1 VTFAIQTMNAI
12 SPLGLQ
18 RLDREHFDIGTD
30 IPEPRAILLRS
41 ADLHSYEVP
50 KSLYAVARAG
60 AGTNNIPVDRLAAM
74 GIPVFNTPGANANA
88 VKELVIAGMLL
99 AARNLYH
106 AADYTKDLVAEHALS
121 GAELDKQ
128 VEAGK
133 KQFAGFE
140 LPGRTLGVV
149 GLGAI
154 GVLVAN
160 QAQALGMKVL
170 GYDPAITVE
179 RAWQLS
185 PNVEQVTSVEELF
198 AGSDFVTVHVPLI
211 EATKGLVSA
220 ERIASMPTGGVVL
233 NFARGSVVDEAA
245 VIKALDSGHLHAYVN
260 DFPTEAG
267 AVHPKVIALPHLG
280 ASTSEAEDNCAVMAV
295 DQLSDFLLHGNIRNS
310 VNYPTVV
317 LGRAP
322 GTTRLAI
329 FNENKP
335 NMIGQ
340 ITAVLGAAGL
350 NVAEFTNKA
359 RGDYAYTLVDV
370 EGEVED
376 DLKTSILAID
386 GIIRARKIE
395 SGSQAAR

>member
-1 VTFAIQTMNAI
+1 MTTFAIQTLNAI
-12 SPLGLQ
+12 SPIGLQ
-18 RLDREHFDIGTD
+18 RLDRDVFDIGTD
-30 IPEPRAILLRS
+30 IAQPRAILLRS
-41 ADLHSYEVP
+41 ADLHSLEVP
-50 KSLYAVARAG
+50 PSLYAVARAG
-60 AGTNNIPVDRLAAM
+60 AGTNNIPVDKMAAL

-106 AADYTKDLVAEHALS
+106 AADYTRNLVADQSLS
-121 GAELDKQ
+121 GKDLDKQ

-140 LPGRTLGVV
+140 LPGKTLGVI

-160 QAQALGMKVL
+160 GAQSLGLKVL

-185 PNVEQVTSVEELF
+185 PNVEQVTSVEELLSR
-198 AGSDFVTVHVPLI
+198 SDMITLHVPLVPGT
-211 EATKGLVSA
+211 AGLINA
-220 ERIASMPTGGVVL
+220 DRIALMPEGSVVL
-233 NFARGSVVDEAA
+233 NFARGGVVDEEA
-245 VIKALDSGHLHAYVN
+245 VIEALDSGHLHAYVN

-280 ASTSEAEDNCAVMAV
+280 ASTAEAEDNCAVMAV

-310 VNYPTVV
+310 VNFPEVV
-317 LGRAP
+317 MARTP
-322 GTTRLAI
+322 GTTRLGI

-340 ITAVLGAAGL
+340 ITAVLADAGL

-370 EGEVED
+370 EGEVQDE
-376 DLKTSILAID
+376 LKTAILAID
-386 GIIRARKIE
+386 GVVRARKI
-395 SGSQAAR
+395 

>member
-1 VTFAIQTMNAI
+1 MTTFAIQTLNAI
-12 SPLGLQ
+12 SPIGLQ
-18 RLDREHFDIGTD
+18 RLDRDVFDIGTD
-30 IPEPRAILLRS
+30 IAEPRAILLRS
-41 ADLHSYEVP
+41 ADLHALEVP
-50 KSLYAVARAG
+50 PSLYAVARAG
-60 AGTNNIPVDRLAAM
+60 AGTNNIPVDRMAAL

-106 AADYTKDLVAEHALS
+106 AADYTRGLVADRSLT
-121 GAELDKQ
+121 GKDLDKQ

-140 LPGRTLGVV
+140 LPGKTLGVI

-160 QAQALGMKVL
+160 AAQSLGLKVL

-185 PNVEQVTSVEELF
+185 PNVEQVTSVEELLSR
-198 AGSDFVTVHVPLI
+198 SDLITLHVPLV
-211 EATKGLVSA
+211 AGTAGLVNA
-220 ERIASMPTGGVVL
+220 ERIALMPQGSVVL
-233 NFARGSVVDEAA
+233 NFARGGVVDEQA
-245 VIKALDSGHLHAYVN
+245 VIEALDSGHLHAYVN

-280 ASTSEAEDNCAVMAV
+280 ASTAEAEDNCAVMAV
-295 DQLSDFLLHGNIRNS
+295 DQLSDFLLHGNIRNA
-310 VNYPTVV
+310 VNFPEVV
-317 LGRAP
+317 MARTP
-322 GTTRLAI
+322 GTTRLGI

-340 ITAVLGAAGL
+340 ITAVLADAGL

-370 EGEVED
+370 EGEVHDE
-376 DLKTSILAID
+376 LKQTILAID
-386 GIIRARKIE
+386 GVIRARKI
-395 SGSQAAR
+395 

>member
-1 VTFAIQTMNAI
+1 MPETYRIQTLNAI
-12 SPLGLQ
+12 SPLGLN
-18 RLDREHFDIGTD
+18 RLDRERFDLGTD
-30 IPEPRAILLRS
+30 FEDPRALLLRS

-50 KSLYAVARAG
+50 ASLYAVARAG
-60 AGTNNIPVDRLAAM
+60 AGTNNIPVDKMAAL

-88 VKELVIAGMLL
+88 VKELVIAGLLL

-106 AADYTKDLVAEHALS
+106 AADYTKDLVASDKLS
-121 GAELDKQ
+121 GKDLDKA

-140 LPGRTLGVV
+140 LPGRTLGVI

-160 QAQALGMKVL
+160 AAQAMGMKVL
-170 GYDPAITVE
+170 GYDPAITIE

-185 PNVEQVTSVEELF
+185 PSVEQVTSVEQLF
-198 AGSDFVTVHVPLI
+198 ASSDFITLHVPLI
-211 EATKGLVSA
+211 EATKGIVSA
-220 ERIASMPTGGVVL
+220 ERIATMPEGGVVL
-233 NFARGSVVDEAA
+233 NFARGGVVDEAA
-245 VIKALDSGHLHAYVN
+245 VMAALDSGHLHAYVN

-280 ASTSEAEDNCAVMAV
+280 ASTGEAEDNCAVMAV

-310 VNYPTVV
+310 VNFPEVV
-317 LGRAP
+317 MARSA
-322 GTTRLAI
+322 GTTRLGI

-340 ITAVLGAAGL
+340 ITGVLGDAGL
-350 NVAEFTNKA
+350 NVSEFTNKA

-370 EGEVED
+370 EGQVPT
-376 DLKTSILAID
+376 DLKEQILAID
-386 GIIRARKIE
+386 GVIRARRID
-395 SGSQAAR
+395 G

>member
-1 VTFAIQTMNAI
+1 MTTFPIQTLNAI
-12 SPLGLQ
+12 SPVGLQ
-18 RLDREHFDIGTD
+18 RLDRSVFDVGTD
-30 IPEPRAILLRS
+30 IDSPRAILLRS
-41 ADLHSYEVP
+41 ADLHSVELP
-50 KSLYAVARAG
+50 PSLYAVARAG
-60 AGTNNIPVDRLAAM
+60 AGTNNIPVDRLAAR

-106 AADYTKDLVAEHALS
+106 AADYTRDLVAVQGLS
-121 GAELDKQ
+121 GADLEKQ

-140 LPGRTLGVV
+140 LPGKTLGVI

-160 QAQALGMKVL
+160 AAQSLGLKVL
-170 GYDPAITVE
+170 GYDPNVTIKA
-179 RAWQLS
+179 AWQLS
-185 PNVEQVTSVEELF
+185 PNVEQVSSVEELLSR
-198 AGSDFVTVHVPLI
+198 SDMVTLHVPLVDGTRGMI
-211 EATKGLVSA
+211 NA
-220 ERIASMPTGGVVL
+220 ERIALMPQGGVVL
-233 NFARGSVVDEAA
+233 NFARGGVVDESA
-245 VIKALDSGHLHAYVN
+245 VIAALDSGHLHSYVN

-280 ASTSEAEDNCAVMAV
+280 ASTGEAEDNCAVMAV
-295 DQLSDFLLHGNIRNS
+295 DQLADYLLNGNIRNA
-310 VNYPTVV
+310 VNFPDVV
-317 LGRAP
+317 MTRTP
-322 GTTRLAI
+322 GTTRLGI

-340 ITAVLGAAGL
+340 ITAALAAAGL
-350 NVAEFTNKA
+350 NVSEFTNKS

-370 EGEVED
+370 EGEVRDE
-376 DLKTSILAID
+376 LKQEILAIE

-395 SGSQAAR
+395 A

>member
-1 VTFAIQTMNAI
+1 MAETFRIQTLNAI
-12 SPLGLQ
+12 SPLGLN
-18 RLDREHFDIGTD
+18 RLDRDRFDLGTEFTD
-30 IPEPRAILLRS
+30 PRAILLRS
-41 ADLHSYEVP
+41 ADLHSYPVP
-50 KSLYAVARAG
+50 DSLYAVARAG
-60 AGTNNIPVDRLAAM
+60 AGTNNIPVEELAAR

-88 VKELVIAGMLL
+88 VKELVIAGLLL

-106 AADYTKDLVAEHALS
+106 AADYTKDLVAGQQLS
-121 GAELDKQ
+121 GKVLDRQ

-160 QAQALGMKVL
+160 AAQALGMRVL
-170 GYDPAITVE
+170 GYDPAITIE

-185 PNVEQVTSVEELF
+185 PAVEQVTSVEELF
-198 AGSDFVTVHVPLI
+198 ARSDFITVHVPLV
-211 EATKGLVSA
+211 EGTKGLVNA
-220 ERIASMPTGGVVL
+220 ERIATMPAGGVVL
-233 NFARGSVVDEAA
+233 NFARGGVVDEQA
-245 VIKALDSGHLHAYVN
+245 VIAALDSGHLHAYVN

-295 DQLSDFLLHGNIRNS
+295 DQLADFLLHGNIRNS
-310 VNYPTVV
+310 VNFPEVV
-317 LGRAP
+317 VARTP
-322 GTTRLAI
+322 GTTRLGI

-340 ITAVLGAAGL
+340 ITGVLGDAGL
-350 NVAEFTNKA
+350 NLSEFTNKA

-370 EGEVED
+370 EGEVAPE
-376 DLKTSILAID
+376 LKQQILAID
-386 GIIRARKIE
+386 GVIRARKID
-395 SGSQAAR
+395 G

>member
-1 VTFAIQTMNAI
+1 MTFAIQTLNAI
-12 SPLGLQ
+12 SPLGLE
-18 RLDREHFDIGTD
+18 RLDRSQFDVGTD
-30 IPEPRAILLRS
+30 IPEPRALLLRS

-50 KSLYAVARAG
+50 PSLYAVARAG
-60 AGTNNIPVDRLAAM
+60 AGTNNIPVDKLAAR

-106 AADYTKDLVAEHALS
+106 AADYTKDLVAEQHLS
-121 GAELDKQ
+121 GKELDKQ

-133 KQFAGFE
+133 KAFAGFE
-140 LPGRTLGVV
+140 LPGRTLGVI

-160 QAQALGMKVL
+160 AAQSLGMKVL

-185 PNVEQVTSVEELF
+185 PSVEQVTSVEELL
-198 AGSDFVTVHVPLI
+198 ASSDFITLHVPLI
-211 EATKGLVSA
+211 EATEGLVGA
-220 ERIASMPTGGVVL
+220 ERIATMRPGSVIL
-233 NFARGSVVDEAA
+233 NFARGGIVDEAA
-245 VIKALDSGHLHAYVN
+245 VIAALDSGHLHAYVN

-267 AVHPKVIALPHLG
+267 SIHPKVIALPHLG

-295 DQLSDFLLHGNIRNS
+295 DQLTDFLLHGNIRNS
-310 VNYPTVV
+310 VNFPTVV
-317 LGRAP
+317 MSRTP

-340 ITAVLGAAGL
+340 ITTVLAEAGL
-350 NVAEFTNKA
+350 NVAEFTNRA
-359 RGDYAYTLVDV
+359 RGDFAYTLVDV
-370 EGEVED
+370 EGQVED
-376 DLKTSILAID
+376 DLKASILAID
-386 GIIRARKIE
+386 GIIRARKV
-395 SGSQAAR
+395 

>member
-1 VTFAIQTMNAI
+1 MTFAIKTLNAI
-12 SPLGLQ
+12 SPLGLE
-18 RLDREHFDIGTD
+18 RLDRTKFDVGTD
-30 IPEPRAILLRS
+30 IASPRALLLRS

-50 KSLYAVARAG
+50 ASLYAVARAG
-60 AGTNNIPVDRLAAM
+60 AGTNNIPVDKLAAL

-106 AADYTKDLVAEHALS
+106 AADYTKDLVAQEQLS
-121 GAELDKQ
+121 GEELDKA

-140 LPGRTLGVV
+140 LPGRTLGVI

-160 QAQALGMKVL
+160 AAQSLGMKVL

-185 PNVEQVTSVEELF
+185 PSIEQVTSVEELL
-198 AGSDFVTVHVPLI
+198 ASSDFITLHVPLI

-220 ERIASMPTGGVVL
+220 ERIATMREGSVIL
-233 NFARGSVVDEAA
+233 NFARGGVVDEAA
-245 VIKALDSGHLHAYVN
+245 VIAALDSGHLHAYVN

-267 AVHPKVIALPHLG
+267 SIHPKIIALPHLG

-310 VNYPTVV
+310 VNFPTVV
-317 LGRAP
+317 MGRTP
-322 GTTRLAI
+322 DTTRLAI

-340 ITAVLGAAGL
+340 ITAVLADFGL
-350 NVAEFTNKA
+350 NVAEFTNRA

-370 EGEVED
+370 EGQVED

-386 GIIRARKIE
+386 GVIRARKI
-395 SGSQAAR
+395 

>member
-1 VTFAIQTMNAI
+1 MSTFAIQTLNAI
-12 SPLGLQ
+12 SPVGLQ
-18 RLDREHFDIGTD
+18 RLDRDVFDIGTD
-30 IPEPRAILLRS
+30 IAEPRALLLRS
-41 ADLHSYEVP
+41 ADLHSVQIP
-50 KSLYAVARAG
+50 DSVYAVARAG
-60 AGTNNIPVDRLAAM
+60 AGTNNIPVDRLAAR

-106 AADYTKDLVAEHALS
+106 AADYTRDLVAGRALS
-121 GAELDKQ
+121 GKDLDKQ

-160 QAQALGMKVL
+160 AAQSLGLKVL

-185 PNVEQVTSVEELF
+185 PQVEQVTSVEELF
-198 AGSDFVTVHVPLI
+198 SRSDMVTPHVPLV
-211 EATKGLVSA
+211 EGTRGLVDA
-220 ERIASMPTGGVVL
+220 HRISLMPEGGVIL
-233 NFARGSVVDEAA
+233 NFARGGVVDETA
-245 VIKALDSGHLHAYVN
+245 VLEALDSGHLHAYVN

-267 AVHPKVIALPHLG
+267 AIHPKVIALPHLG
-280 ASTSEAEDNCAVMAV
+280 ASTGEAEDNCAVMAV

-310 VNYPTVV
+310 VNFPEVV
-317 LGRAP
+317 MARTP
-322 GTTRLAI
+322 GTTRLGI
-329 FNENKP
+329 FNQNRP
-335 NMIGQ
+335 TMIGQ
-340 ITAVLGAAGL
+340 ITGVLGEAGL
-350 NVAEFTNKA
+350 NVAEFTNRS

-370 EGEVED
+370 EGEVMD
-376 DLKTSILAID
+376 DLKQSILAID
-386 GIIRARKIE
+386 GVVRARKL
-395 SGSQAAR
+395 

>member
-1 VTFAIQTMNAI
+1 MPETFRIQTLNAI
-12 SPLGLQ
+12 SPLGLN
-18 RLDREHFDIGTD
+18 RLDRERFDLGTEFTD
-30 IPEPRAILLRS
+30 PRAILLRS

-50 KSLYAVARAG
+50 PSLYAVARAG
-60 AGTNNIPVDRLAAM
+60 AGTNNIPVESLASR

-88 VKELVIAGMLL
+88 VKELVIAGLLL

-106 AADYTKDLVAEHALS
+106 AADYTKDLVAAQGLS
-121 GAELDKQ
+121 GSELDTQ

-133 KQFAGFE
+133 KRFAGFE
-140 LPGRTLGVV
+140 LPGRTLGVI

-160 QAQALGMKVL
+160 AAQAMGMKVL
-170 GYDPAITVE
+170 GYDPAITIE

-185 PNVEQVTSVEELF
+185 PAVEQVTSVEELF
-198 AGSDFVTVHVPLI
+198 ARSHFITLHVPLI
-211 EATKGLVSA
+211 DATAGLVSA
-220 ERIASMPTGGVVL
+220 SRIATMPEGSVVL
-233 NFARGSVVDEAA
+233 NFARGGVVDEEA
-245 VIKALDSGHLHAYVN
+245 VLAALDSGHLHAYVN

-295 DQLSDFLLHGNIRNS
+295 DQLADFLLHGNIRNS
-310 VNYPTVV
+310 VNFPEVV
-317 LGRAP
+317 MARSP
-322 GTTRLAI
+322 GTTRLGI

-340 ITAVLGAAGL
+340 ITTVLAEAGL
-350 NVAEFTNKA
+350 NVSEFTNKA

-370 EGEVED
+370 EGQVADE
-376 DLKTSILAID
+376 LKEQILAID
-386 GIIRARKIE
+386 GVVRARKID
-395 SGSQAAR
+395 G

>member
-1 VTFAIQTMNAI
+1 MTTFAIKTLNAI
-12 SPLGLQ
+12 SPIGLQ
-18 RLDREHFDIGTD
+18 RLDRDVFDIGTD
-30 IPEPRAILLRS
+30 IAEPRAILLRS
-41 ADLHSYEVP
+41 ADLHALEVP
-50 KSLYAVARAG
+50 PSLYAVARAG
-60 AGTNNIPVDRLAAM
+60 AGTNNIPVDRMAAL

-106 AADYTKDLVAEHALS
+106 AADYTRGLVADRSLT
-121 GAELDKQ
+121 GKDLDKQ

-140 LPGRTLGVV
+140 LPGKTLGVI

-160 QAQALGMKVL
+160 AAQSLGLKVL

-185 PNVEQVTSVEELF
+185 PNVEQVTSVEELLSR
-198 AGSDFVTVHVPLI
+198 SDLITLHVPLV
-211 EATKGLVSA
+211 AGTAGLVNA
-220 ERIASMPTGGVVL
+220 ERIALMPQGSVVL
-233 NFARGSVVDEAA
+233 NFARGGVVDEQA
-245 VIKALDSGHLHAYVN
+245 VIEALDSGHLHAYVN

-280 ASTSEAEDNCAVMAV
+280 ASTAEAEDNCAVMAV
-295 DQLSDFLLHGNIRNS
+295 DQLSDFLLHGNIRNA
-310 VNYPTVV
+310 VNFPEVV
-317 LGRAP
+317 MARTP
-322 GTTRLAI
+322 GTTRLGI

-340 ITAVLGAAGL
+340 ITAVLADAGL

-370 EGEVED
+370 EGEVQDE
-376 DLKTSILAID
+376 LKKTILAID
-386 GIIRARKIE
+386 GVIRARKI
-395 SGSQAAR
+395 